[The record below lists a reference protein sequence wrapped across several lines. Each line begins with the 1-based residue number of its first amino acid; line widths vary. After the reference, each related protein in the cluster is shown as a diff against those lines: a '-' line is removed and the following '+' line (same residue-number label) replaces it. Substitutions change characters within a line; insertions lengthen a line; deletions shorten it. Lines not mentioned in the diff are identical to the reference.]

1 MDRERLFK
9 VIGEKYIAKNE
20 LYGYLPLGVNAD
32 EIWGTV
38 LEQRRAKAI
47 ALPLTNAAG
56 QPYWYTLTDKMII
69 ASENIVNELFEHNV
83 DKPLSSVMSIRE
95 IYFTGYLEGAQI
107 SVQDAMSFL
116 QSGEEP
122 HDVEELMILNNRQA
136 GSFAAENI
144 YRPLNED
151 YIKALAQ
158 ILTNGLDN
166 GGGELRTVDSVEIYS
181 MQGENYVLPS
191 AARLS
196 GCVKEISSFL
206 ADLSVH
212 PLIKSAVAQ
221 AWTMVVRP
229 FPEGNERLGRLLSE
243 IILVRSGYTFFGE
256 DSVSAVIAKSGF
268 KYFDSIAKSIR
279 SDNGGDLTYFL
290 EYYLSVLSSFVDDIR
305 YKRNK
310 KNAEE
315 REAEKELAKQTLAR
329 EKKEAETQTFAIAN
343 NEQEEIAVAKS
354 KIEERLRVLISE
366 SKSQHFINTAELLIK
381 FLNKG
386 QYVVTSKDILQN
398 IQMGQRIANDMLVTF
413 VEKGIL
419 KYVWRENHV
428 NVYSFDTED
437 SLKVEDERLETI
449 EVSSI
454 DYLSLCNIIREE
466 TESKGNV
473 VKAVSK
479 VLLGFLESKKF
490 HFSVNDIQEQCD
502 LSGYE
507 ITQAMR
513 KYRKKG
519 FISVRRVGLKS
530 HYVFCLTSNDTL
542 HYENG
547 SSETSIK
554 YSEEIILLL
563 DKLEFSKFSSKKDI
577 RIATTIKK
585 CMSKGYVE
593 LQDYEDIGENK
604 KFRADMSFALQLG
617 LVERIDDNTYRINTN
632 LSPELSNIES
642 STKNVLTLMYKVFG
656 RNMFSTE
663 MVAAELDYSES
674 YLKATLHRLTW
685 LNVLDC
691 VREEGK
697 KIAYQFLVTP
707 EDHPECFGTAA

>member
-83 DKPLSSVMSIRE
+83 DKPLSSIMSIRE

-290 EYYLSVLSSFVDDIR
+290 EYYLSVLSSYADNNR
-305 YKRNK
+305 YKRRKHESEIIRSEQMLASEMMLSKCSEGDISHEAAIQDINQKNNNGIVQGISNKLQGFMMSTSYRKK
-310 KNAEE
+310 KNVFNILIEFLQSGKFVFTTSDISE
-315 REAEKELAKQTLAR
+315 HCKEIISAKIIHSTL
-329 EKKEAETQTFAIAN
+329 
-343 NEQEEIAVAKS
+343 S
-354 KIEERLRVLISE
+354 KIEEKGIIKVSRKPGVKNYYEFVLTNKVPRENGTADDETYSYDAIYNEIDRFRVSMSENSRRISAVLIDYLKSGKMTFTMADLKEE
-366 SKSQHFINTAELLIK
+366 SGLTRMNINNFIRKFILSGMILHNDNGFSFNLIRK
-381 FLNKG
+381 DEIADSMTTS
-386 QYVVTSKDILQN
+386 QYVIDNYSSEVLLLVHELCTSTLSTKKDR
-398 IQMGQRIANDMLVTF
+398 RIGKIIRSCF
-413 VEKGIL
+413 EKGI
-419 KYVWRENHV
+419 
-428 NVYSFDTED
+428 
-437 SLKVEDERLETI
+437 I
-449 EVSSI
+449 
-454 DYLSLCNIIREE
+454 
-466 TESKGNV
+466 
-473 VKAVSK
+473 
-479 VLLGFLESKKF
+479 
-490 HFSVNDIQEQCD
+490 
-502 LSGYE
+502 
-507 ITQAMR
+507 
-513 KYRKKG
+513 
-519 FISVRRVGLKS
+519 
-530 HYVFCLTSNDTL
+530 
-542 HYENG
+542 
-547 SSETSIK
+547 
-554 YSEEIILLL
+554 
-563 DKLEFSKFSSKKDI
+563 
-577 RIATTIKK
+577 TTIHNLRIKK
-585 CMSKGYVE
+585 SN
-593 LQDYEDIGENK
+593 Q
-604 KFRADMSFALQLG
+604 SALINIVQ
-617 LVERIDDNTYRINTN
+617 NTT
-632 LSPELSNIES
+632 
-642 STKNVLTLMYKVFG
+642 
-656 RNMFSTE
+656 
-663 MVAAELDYSES
+663 
-674 YLKATLHRLTW
+674 
-685 LNVLDC
+685 
-691 VREEGK
+691 
-697 KIAYQFLVTP
+697 
-707 EDHPECFGTAA
+707 